1 MGTLIQI
8 GAAVV
13 ALALTAGLVL
23 ADTRPPRATKTEQP
37 PGRRRRRRL
46 RLARIRRPR
55 LTPRRRPSPPIKP
68 ERRARARAAA
78 HDGAIVEL
86 AAALRDADPGTIPV
100 PLPTESIGATAL
112 EAHPIGEPVLRPDP
126 ERLIQHEVAEP
137 SGPAARLSAF
147 LRLITWVGLTGLL
160 LAFTILAVIRGIV
173 LLFENAIS

>member
-8 GAAVV
+8 GVAVV

-23 ADTRPPRATKTEQP
+23 ADTRPPRGSKTERSP
-37 PGRRRRRRL
+37 RRRRRRRL
-46 RLARIRRPR
+46 RLARIRRPH
-55 LTPRRRPSPPIKP
+55 LTPRRRPSPRIKP
-68 ERRARARAAA
+68 ERRARAAAR
-78 HDGAIVEL
+78 DGAIVEFT
-86 AAALRDADPGTIPV
+86 AALRDADPGTIPA
-100 PLPTESIGATAL
+100 PLPTESVGATAL

-147 LRLITWVGLTGLL
+147 LRLLTWVGLTGLL